1 MDLKKPG
8 ELFDGR
14 IPEKPTINVGNSH
27 IREEFNKVEELRK
40 QLNNVSSSLDN
51 SLTEVVDKNLN
62 FLTDEYSNLLEKV
75 NNKINIFKE
84 EINDK
89 VIDIKKSNHNLKAEI
104 AIVEQRQNRIN
115 ISTIKEEV
123 IADVQNL
130 LSGDVANNI
139 QKLEEK
145 IEVVRESYQQTLNE
159 GLLDE
164 PPSTKNSDPLTP
176 TDQKFATIEDLNKH
190 YTLFLNRIQTQI
202 STLGGGGAVNIR
214 DLDDVDLTTA
224 QVNNKFLK
232 YDSSSAKWIGSDA
245 SGGSGSVP
253 GISTTGTSFFNQIVA
268 SGVVTA
274 SSFSGTVPSSS
285 LSGALPALDGSALTG
300 VTGSGSG
307 VVIKD
312 DGSAVGTAGTINFST
327 NLSVTPIHLGIV
339 TVTASGGGGGIS
351 TQFVAAETLTV
362 TGVTTHYQDVQFPGA
377 AYNILWDQATS
388 KIKFDDSAQCVFGSA
403 SGGDMKLF
411 HASGNSTIRNET
423 GQFRIAGNDIR
434 LQSQNHSEDYI
445 ICTDGGDVKLFFNDN
460 QKFATT
466 NHGVVITGI
475 ATATSFVGDGSG
487 LTGITGSG
495 SGVVVKDSGT
505 LVGTAGTIDFATNLS
520 VTPIHLGIVTVTSS
534 GGGGSLALNDL
545 SNVDA
550 TTGVSNGKILKYN
563 GSSWETADDDKLS
576 TEEVQ
581 DIVGAMFSGN
591 TETNIAATYQDS
603 DGTIDLVA
611 DNDNTQLSTEQ
622 VQDIVGAMFTGNTE
636 TNIAATY
643 QDSDGTIDLVADNDN
658 TQLSTEAVQDIVG
671 AMFSGNTETNITA
684 TYQDSDGT
692 VDLVATA
699 GGALDTRGDTSTATG
714 SIAQSASADI
724 TIATRGKSFS
734 LLKVSISAPA
744 WVVLYIDTASRSSD
758 SSRTEGTDPAPGSGV
773 LTEVST
779 TTAGASTFLMSP
791 AVLGWN
797 NDTPSPSAQIYAKV
811 TNKRATSGSNA
822 ITVTLTT
829 VKLEA

>member
-190 YTLFLNRIQTQI
+190 YNLFLNRIQQQLT
-202 STLGGGGAVNIR
+202 TLGGGGAVNIR
-214 DLDDVDLTTA
+214 DLDDVDLSTA

-232 YDSSSAKWIGSDA
+232 YDSATSKWVGADA
-245 SGGSGSVP
+245 SGGGYTLPVGSGTTLGGVKVGTGLTITAT
-253 GISTTGTSFFNQIVA
+253 GILSTT
-268 SGVVTA
+268 
-274 SSFSGTVPSSS
+274 
-285 LSGALPALDGSALTG
+285 
-300 VTGSGSG
+300 
-307 VVIKD
+307 
-312 DGSAVGTAGTINFST
+312 
-327 NLSVTPIHLGIV
+327 
-339 TVTASGGGGGIS
+339 SGGGSGIS

-466 NHGVVITGI
+466 NHGVVI
-475 ATATSFVGDGSG
+475 
-487 LTGITGSG
+487 TGITGSG

-622 VQDIVGAMFTGNTE
+622 VQDIVGAMFT
-636 TNIAATY
+636 
-643 QDSDGTIDLVADNDN
+643 
-658 TQLSTEAVQDIVG
+658 
-671 AMFSGNTETNITA
+671 GNTETNITA

>member
-1 MDLKKPG
+1 VDLKKPG

-40 QLNNVSSSLDN
+40 QLNDVSSSLDN

-190 YTLFLNRIQTQI
+190 YNLFLNRIQQQLT
-202 STLGGGGAVNIR
+202 TLGGGGAVNIR
-214 DLDDVDLTTA
+214 DLDDVDLSTA

-232 YDSSSAKWIGSDA
+232 YDSATSKWVGADA
-245 SGGSGSVP
+245 SGGGYTLPVGSGTTLGGVKVGTGLTITAT
-253 GISTTGTSFFNQIVA
+253 GILSTT
-268 SGVVTA
+268 
-274 SSFSGTVPSSS
+274 
-285 LSGALPALDGSALTG
+285 
-300 VTGSGSG
+300 
-307 VVIKD
+307 
-312 DGSAVGTAGTINFST
+312 
-327 NLSVTPIHLGIV
+327 
-339 TVTASGGGGGIS
+339 SGGGSGIS